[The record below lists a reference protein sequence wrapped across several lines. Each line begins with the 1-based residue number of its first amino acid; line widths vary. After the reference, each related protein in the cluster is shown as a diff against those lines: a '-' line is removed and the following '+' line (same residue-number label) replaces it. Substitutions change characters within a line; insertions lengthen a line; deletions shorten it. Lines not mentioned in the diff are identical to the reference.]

1 MQLNRNDEHP
11 IPFLDKLNL
20 DKEKVIEAFLTPVN
34 LAGTAAYVYSSL
46 SSTSNNATEKSY
58 LAEMASLYQSV
69 SQAKKETT
77 NKHGLIYNHAHQESL
92 LEYKAIKSLIDDMT
106 KSDAEA
112 FIEKH
117 KIRSING
124 ENGVIFQNND
134 YNIAQMASVIADK
147 KFEGISV
154 LPRHSANDYA
164 NDTQNYLTPS
174 KVQNKFL
181 IAILDSVEPSTLES
195 FKDLISI
202 KQKEMMRASN
212 KQRQEVRKDVEFLR
226 EKGHS
231 VLDQD
236 VRSFVESERL
246 YNISRRHFNIKMI
259 AVIAIN
265 RQEAIKLTKAI
276 DNPELTDY
284 VKDIRLL
291 EYKDDQVCAYIK
303 SLYKKND
310 DSLDY
315 FMSAHTERQAP
326 YQLASIIKKDKRRND
341 PDLQE
346 SILDESFFEPK
357 RQKRFGFGR

>member
-34 LAGTAAYVYSSL
+34 LAGIAAYVYSSL

-58 LAEMASLYQSV
+58 LDEMASLYQSV
-69 SQAKKETT
+69 SQAKKEST

-92 LEYKAIKSLIDDMT
+92 IEYKAIKSLIDDMT

-124 ENGVIFQNND
+124 DNGVIFQNND

-147 KFEGISV
+147 KFEGIPV
-154 LPRHSANDYA
+154 LPRHSANDHT
-164 NDTQNYLTPS
+164 NDTQHYLTPL
-174 KVQNKFL
+174 KVQSKFL
-181 IAILDSVEPSTLES
+181 TSIFDNIEPSTLENFRS
-195 FKDLISI
+195 SNII
-202 KQKEMMRASN
+202 KQKTMNESLI
-212 KQRQEVRKDVEFLR
+212 KQENEVNEDVKFLR
-226 EKGHS
+226 EKGHN
-231 VLDQD
+231 VLKED
-236 VRSFVESERL
+236 VRSYVEFDRL
-246 YNISRRHFNIKMI
+246 YRITKNNQSITDSVDIS
-259 AVIAIN
+259 IN
-265 RQEAIKLTKAI
+265 RQKAIKLTTVI
-276 DNPELTDY
+276 DNPELLDY
-284 VKDIRLL
+284 VKDIRLS
-291 EYKDDQVCAYIK
+291 EYKNDQVCAHIK
-303 SLYKKND
+303 SLYKRND

-315 FMSAHTERQAP
+315 FMSVNIESHVP

>member
-1 MQLNRNDEHP
+1 MQLTRNNEQA

-20 DKEKVIEAFLTPVN
+20 DKDKVIEALLTPVN
-34 LAGTAAYVYSSL
+34 LAGTAAYVYNSL

-106 KSDAEA
+106 RSDAEA

-124 ENGVIFQNND
+124 DNGVIFQNND

-147 KFEGISV
+147 KFEGIPV

-164 NDTQNYLTPS
+164 NDPQNYLTPL

-202 KQKEMMRASN
+202 KQKEMMRASIQ
-212 KQRQEVRKDVEFLR
+212 QRQEVRKDVEFLR
-226 EKGHS
+226 EKGHN

-236 VRSFVESERL
+236 VRSFVEYERL
-246 YNISRRHFNIKMI
+246 DNINRSHFNIKMI

-265 RQEAIKLTKAI
+265 RQEAIKLATVI
-276 DNPELTDY
+276 DNPELSEY
-284 VKDIRLL
+284 VKNIRLS
-291 EYKDDQVCAYIK
+291 EYKDTQIAAHIK
-303 SLYKKND
+303 SLYKINGHE
-310 DSLDY
+310 LDH
-315 FMSAHTERQAP
+315 FMSTHVESHAP

-341 PDLQE
+341 PELQE
-346 SILDESFFEPK
+346 SISDESFFEPK
-357 RQKRFGFGR
+357 RRNRFGFGR

>member
-20 DKEKVIEAFLTPVN
+20 DKEKVVEAFLTPVN
-34 LAGTAAYVYSSL
+34 LAATAAHVYSSL
-46 SSTSNNATEKSY
+46 SGASDNSTEKSY

-69 SQAKKETT
+69 SQAKKEST

-92 LEYKAIKSLIDDMT
+92 IEYKAIKSLIDDMT

-124 ENGVIFQNND
+124 DNGVIFQNND
-134 YNIAQMASVIADK
+134 YNIAQIASVIADK
-147 KFEGISV
+147 KFEGIPV
-154 LPRHSANDYA
+154 LPRHSANEYT
-164 NDTQNYLTPS
+164 NDTQHYLTPL

-181 IAILDSVEPSTLES
+181 IAILDSVEPSTLENFRNS
-195 FKDLISI
+195 NLI
-202 KQKEMMRASN
+202 KQKTMDESLV
-212 KQRQEVRKDVEFLR
+212 KQEREVNEDVKFLR
-226 EKGHS
+226 EKGHN
-231 VLDQD
+231 VLRED
-236 VRSFVESERL
+236 VRSYVEFERL
-246 YNISRRHFNIKMI
+246 YRIAKNNQSITDSIDIS
-259 AVIAIN
+259 IN
-265 RQEAIKLTKAI
+265 RQKAIKLTTVI
-276 DNPELTDY
+276 DNPELLDY
-284 VKDIRLL
+284 VKDIRLS
-291 EYKDDQVCAYIK
+291 EYKNDQVCAHIK
-303 SLYKKND
+303 SLYKRND

-315 FMSAHTERQAP
+315 FMSINTESHVP

-346 SILDESFFEPK
+346 NILDESFFEPK